1 MGIKSRLMEL
11 GDLPYSGMNITVRDG
26 SLSAENCAAVV
37 GCTDSHEKTGEI
49 VLRLRNGR
57 LVRVCGEGLT
67 LESMGGDGV
76 FICGRISSVTFIE
89 L

>member
-1 MGIKSRLMEL
+1 MGIKKRLMEL
-11 GDLPYSGMNITVRDG
+11 GDLPYSGMQITIRDG
-26 SLSAENCAAVV
+26 SLSAENCAAIV
-37 GCTDSHEKTGEI
+37 GCTDSREKTGEI

-57 LVRVCGEGLT
+57 LVRVCGEE

-76 FICGRISSVTFIE
+76 FICGRIGSVTFVE

>member
-1 MGIKSRLMEL
+1 MGLRKRLMEL
-11 GDLPYSGMNITVRDG
+11 GDLPYSGMQITIRDG
-26 SLSAENCAAVV
+26 GLSAENCAAVV
-37 GCTDSHEKTGEI
+37 GCTDSREKAGEI

-57 LVRVCGEGLT
+57 LVRVCGEELT

-76 FICGRISSVTFIE
+76 FICGRIGSVTFME